1 MAWLVN
7 ALLEVIKDLVYG
19 AFVLITKWFTG
30 TLTLSTGEF
39 HDIFNKGEEMNL
51 LDLLVDDVIGPL
63 AVAGVIG
70 IMAYQLYRSMFAKK
84 VQGAVDEP
92 LPLIL
97 WSVVAFFLVF
107 NVKPV
112 LSLFSDL
119 IAKAWGWM
127 DGVTHEFSTNF
138 SLDALLSDQKFGDD
152 GVTSSLN
159 FSSGIGLSGLQML
172 IGIVLAAVLGWRYLK
187 LMVQYVKRYVRYQL
201 LRVLAPVGICTI
213 GSNSTRQMAQNY
225 LKLYISSTL
234 SMLFSGMMTY
244 IYCWAMMQ
252 TLLWESDLI
261 ADNILLFCITLG
273 IYDFFQ
279 YLDQLLEKIGLLS
292 TGMQPIRLPIGIGGI
307 SAGLSSKGQ
316 QMVVNSA
323 KTAFQT
329 LKMAKGTPTG
339 GETKGTSA
347 LGGETLA
354 EGKTATPAA
363 ELLNESEISNDVK
376 ANTQAFSESLGGKQ
390 YQTQQGEV
398 PTKENSSMAV
408 MRTAPDG
415 SISAR
420 NITKEAN
427 GDGWRELSTGNRLSG
442 ADAVH
447 GLTGVQ
453 GINPYD
459 LQQTGDAL
467 EQHAAGKPG
476 KERAYGAFQREDTQ
490 FAAKFQKNDAGGWNT
505 LVGGTSYETPQQAA
519 AALGADSMAVYDGRS
534 DMKGFDMA
542 KIAASDVNLA
552 DQAAFEA
559 GLSEHAVSGP
569 AGENAKA
576 YGALH
581 GADGAIHPAEFSKT
595 ESGWEATVGGQAYAS
610 IQDAA
615 TAVGADRADIYA
627 GAPKPLPA
635 AQLKGGGANQALADE
650 AGLRSFGVAAMPKN
664 QGFQVHTVGNGEMH
678 GIYADQKGAVH
689 SFSGTRVTQ
698 TYAQQNPESCV
709 RLDDTTY
716 LKIHE
721 GSSNRAVNAY
731 ANATTFKNGTFQNKY
746 DTKTHLNNDGSVG
759 DGT

>member
-97 WSVVAFFLVF
+97 WSVVAFFLIF
-107 NVKPV
+107 NVKP
-112 LSLFSDL
+112 LLNLFSDL
-119 IAKAWGWM
+119 IAKAWIWM

-408 MRTAPDG
+408 MRTVPDG

-420 NITKEAN
+420 NITKEVN

-542 KIAASDVNLA
+542 KIAASDVNLT

-559 GLSEHAVSGP
+559 ELSEHAVSGP

-581 GADGAIHPAEFSKT
+581 GADGALSLIH
-595 ESGWEATVGGQAYAS
+595 
-610 IQDAA
+610 I
-615 TAVGADRADIYA
+615 
-627 GAPKPLPA
+627 
-635 AQLKGGGANQALADE
+635 
-650 AGLRSFGVAAMPKN
+650 
-664 QGFQVHTVGNGEMH
+664 
-678 GIYADQKGAVH
+678 
-689 SFSGTRVTQ
+689 
-698 TYAQQNPESCV
+698 
-709 RLDDTTY
+709 
-716 LKIHE
+716 
-721 GSSNRAVNAY
+721 
-731 ANATTFKNGTFQNKY
+731 
-746 DTKTHLNNDGSVG
+746 
-759 DGT
+759 

>member
-97 WSVVAFFLVF
+97 WSVVAFFLIF
-107 NVKPV
+107 NVKP
-112 LSLFSDL
+112 LLNLFSDL
-119 IAKAWGWM
+119 IAKAWIWM

-347 LGGETLA
+347 PGGETLA
-354 EGKTATPAA
+354 EGKTAAPAA

-505 LVGGTSYETPQQAA
+505 LVGG
-519 AALGADSMAVYDGRS
+519 
-534 DMKGFDMA
+534 
-542 KIAASDVNLA
+542 
-552 DQAAFEA
+552 
-559 GLSEHAVSGP
+559 
-569 AGENAKA
+569 
-576 YGALH
+576 
-581 GADGAIHPAEFSKT
+581 
-595 ESGWEATVGGQAYAS
+595 
-610 IQDAA
+610 
-615 TAVGADRADIYA
+615 IYA

>member
-119 IAKAWGWM
+119 IAKAWIWM

-234 SMLFSGMMTY
+234 SMLLSGMMTY

-279 YLDQLLEKIGLLS
+279 YLDQLLEKIGLIS

-329 LKMAKGTPTG
+329 LKMAKGAPTG

-347 LGGETLA
+347 PGGGTLA
-354 EGKTATPAA
+354 EGKTSTPAAA

-420 NITKEAN
+420 NIRKEAN
-427 GDGWRELSTGNRLSG
+427 GDGWLDLSTGNRLSG
-442 ADAVH
+442 ADVVH

-459 LQQTGDAL
+459 LQQTGDVL
-467 EQHAAGKPG
+467 EQHA
-476 KERAYGAFQREDTQ
+476 
-490 FAAKFQKNDAGGWNT
+490 
-505 LVGGTSYETPQQAA
+505 
-519 AALGADSMAVYDGRS
+519 
-534 DMKGFDMA
+534 
-542 KIAASDVNLA
+542 
-552 DQAAFEA
+552 
-559 GLSEHAVSGP
+559 

-635 AQLKGGGANQALADE
+635 AQLKGGEANQALADE

-689 SFSGTRVTQ
+689 SFSGTRGHKLTHSRIR
-698 TYAQQNPESCV
+698 NPVCGWMIP
-709 RLDDTTY
+709 R
-716 LKIHE
+716 I
-721 GSSNRAVNAY
+721 
-731 ANATTFKNGTFQNKY
+731 
-746 DTKTHLNNDGSVG
+746 
-759 DGT
+759 

>member
-112 LSLFSDL
+112 LNLFSDL

-172 IGIVLAAVLGWRYLK
+172 IGIILAAVLGWRYLK
-187 LMVQYVKRYVRYQL
+187 MMVQYVKRYVRYQL

-347 LGGETLA
+347 PGGETLA
-354 EGKTATPAA
+354 EGKTAAPAA

-505 LVGGTSYETPQQAA
+505 LVGG
-519 AALGADSMAVYDGRS
+519 
-534 DMKGFDMA
+534 
-542 KIAASDVNLA
+542 
-552 DQAAFEA
+552 
-559 GLSEHAVSGP
+559 
-569 AGENAKA
+569 
-576 YGALH
+576 
-581 GADGAIHPAEFSKT
+581 
-595 ESGWEATVGGQAYAS
+595 
-610 IQDAA
+610 
-615 TAVGADRADIYA
+615 IYA

>member
-172 IGIVLAAVLGWRYLK
+172 IGIILAAVLGWRYLK

-292 TGMQPIRLPIGIGGI
+292 TGMQPIRLPIGIGGV

-427 GDGWRELSTGNRLSG
+427 GDGWRELFTGNRLSG

-467 EQHAAGKPG
+467 EQYAAGKPG

-505 LVGGTSYETPQQAA
+505 LVGG
-519 AALGADSMAVYDGRS
+519 
-534 DMKGFDMA
+534 
-542 KIAASDVNLA
+542 
-552 DQAAFEA
+552 
-559 GLSEHAVSGP
+559 
-569 AGENAKA
+569 
-576 YGALH
+576 
-581 GADGAIHPAEFSKT
+581 
-595 ESGWEATVGGQAYAS
+595 
-610 IQDAA
+610 
-615 TAVGADRADIYA
+615 IYA

-731 ANATTFKNGTFQNKY
+731 ANVTTFKNGTFQNKY

>member
-1 MAWLVN
+1 
-7 ALLEVIKDLVYG
+7 
-19 AFVLITKWFTG
+19 
-30 TLTLSTGEF
+30 
-39 HDIFNKGEEMNL
+39 
-51 LDLLVDDVIGPL
+51 
-63 AVAGVIG
+63 
-70 IMAYQLYRSMFAKK
+70 
-84 VQGAVDEP
+84 
-92 LPLIL
+92 
-97 WSVVAFFLVF
+97 
-107 NVKPV
+107 
-112 LSLFSDL
+112 
-119 IAKAWGWM
+119 
-127 DGVTHEFSTNF
+127 
-138 SLDALLSDQKFGDD
+138 
-152 GVTSSLN
+152 
-159 FSSGIGLSGLQML
+159 
-172 IGIVLAAVLGWRYLK
+172 
-187 LMVQYVKRYVRYQL
+187 
-201 LRVLAPVGICTI
+201 
-213 GSNSTRQMAQNY
+213 
-225 LKLYISSTL
+225 
-234 SMLFSGMMTY
+234 
-244 IYCWAMMQ
+244 
-252 TLLWESDLI
+252 
-261 ADNILLFCITLG
+261 
-273 IYDFFQ
+273 
-279 YLDQLLEKIGLLS
+279 
-292 TGMQPIRLPIGIGGI
+292 
-307 SAGLSSKGQ
+307 
-316 QMVVNSA
+316 
-323 KTAFQT
+323 
-329 LKMAKGTPTG
+329 
-339 GETKGTSA
+339 
-347 LGGETLA
+347 
-354 EGKTATPAA
+354 
-363 ELLNESEISNDVK
+363 
-376 ANTQAFSESLGGKQ
+376 
-390 YQTQQGEV
+390 
-398 PTKENSSMAV
+398 MAV

-420 NITKEAN
+420 NIRKEAN

-459 LQQTGDAL
+459 LQQTGDVL
-467 EQHAAGKPG
+467 EQHA
-476 KERAYGAFQREDTQ
+476 
-490 FAAKFQKNDAGGWNT
+490 
-505 LVGGTSYETPQQAA
+505 
-519 AALGADSMAVYDGRS
+519 
-534 DMKGFDMA
+534 
-542 KIAASDVNLA
+542 
-552 DQAAFEA
+552 
-559 GLSEHAVSGP
+559 

-576 YGALH
+576 YGAFH

>member
-112 LSLFSDL
+112 LNLFSDL
-119 IAKAWGWM
+119 IAKAWGWL

-152 GVTSSLN
+152 GSSLN

-234 SMLFSGMMTY
+234 SMLLSGMMTY

-329 LKMAKGTPTG
+329 LKMAKGAPTG

-347 LGGETLA
+347 PGGGTLA
-354 EGKTATPAA
+354 EGKTATPAAA
-363 ELLNESEISNDVK
+363 ELLNESEISNDVN

-398 PTKENSSMAV
+398 PTRENSSIAV

-415 SISAR
+415 SVSAR
-420 NITKEAN
+420 NIRKEAN
-427 GDGWRELSTGNRLSG
+427 G
-442 ADAVH
+442 
-447 GLTGVQ
+447 
-453 GINPYD
+453 
-459 LQQTGDAL
+459 
-467 EQHAAGKPG
+467 
-476 KERAYGAFQREDTQ
+476 
-490 FAAKFQKNDAGGWNT
+490 
-505 LVGGTSYETPQQAA
+505 
-519 AALGADSMAVYDGRS
+519 M
-534 DMKGFDMA
+534 
-542 KIAASDVNLA
+542 
-552 DQAAFEA
+552 
-559 GLSEHAVSGP
+559 
-569 AGENAKA
+569 AGE
-576 YGALH
+576 
-581 GADGAIHPAEFSKT
+581 IFP
-595 ESGWEATVGGQAYAS
+595 
-610 IQDAA
+610 
-615 TAVGADRADIYA
+615 
-627 GAPKPLPA
+627 
-635 AQLKGGGANQALADE
+635 
-650 AGLRSFGVAAMPKN
+650 
-664 QGFQVHTVGNGEMH
+664 
-678 GIYADQKGAVH
+678 
-689 SFSGTRVTQ
+689 
-698 TYAQQNPESCV
+698 PETGCPV
-709 RLDDTTY
+709 RMRCMD
-716 LKIHE
+716 
-721 GSSNRAVNAY
+721 
-731 ANATTFKNGTFQNKY
+731 
-746 DTKTHLNNDGSVG
+746 
-759 DGT
+759 

>member
-39 HDIFNKGEEMNL
+39 HDIFNKGEMNL

-112 LSLFSDL
+112 LNLFSDL

-347 LGGETLA
+347 PGGETLA
-354 EGKTATPAA
+354 EGKTAAPAA

-390 YQTQQGEV
+390 YQTQQG
-398 PTKENSSMAV
+398 
-408 MRTAPDG
+408 G
-415 SISAR
+415 S
-420 NITKEAN
+420 AN
-427 GDGWRELSTGNRLSG
+427 KREQFHGSYAYCPGWKHQRKKYNERSKWRWLAGTLHRKPVVRCGCGAWTDWCAGD
-442 ADAVH
+442 
-447 GLTGVQ
+447 Q
-453 GINPYD
+453 
-459 LQQTGDAL
+459 
-467 EQHAAGKPG
+467 
-476 KERAYGAFQREDTQ
+476 
-490 FAAKFQKNDAGGWNT
+490 
-505 LVGGTSYETPQQAA
+505 
-519 AALGADSMAVYDGRS
+519 
-534 DMKGFDMA
+534 
-542 KIAASDVNLA
+542 
-552 DQAAFEA
+552 
-559 GLSEHAVSGP
+559 
-569 AGENAKA
+569 
-576 YGALH
+576 
-581 GADGAIHPAEFSKT
+581 
-595 ESGWEATVGGQAYAS
+595 
-610 IQDAA
+610 
-615 TAVGADRADIYA
+615 
-627 GAPKPLPA
+627 
-635 AQLKGGGANQALADE
+635 
-650 AGLRSFGVAAMPKN
+650 
-664 QGFQVHTVGNGEMH
+664 
-678 GIYADQKGAVH
+678 
-689 SFSGTRVTQ
+689 
-698 TYAQQNPESCV
+698 
-709 RLDDTTY
+709 
-716 LKIHE
+716 
-721 GSSNRAVNAY
+721 
-731 ANATTFKNGTFQNKY
+731 
-746 DTKTHLNNDGSVG
+746 SV
-759 DGT
+759 

>member
-30 TLTLSTGEF
+30 TLTLSTVEF
-39 HDIFNKGEEMNL
+39 HDIFNKGEMNL
-51 LDLLVDDVIGPL
+51 LDLLVYDVIGPL

-97 WSVVAFFLVF
+97 WSVVAFFLIF
-107 NVKPV
+107 NVKP
-112 LSLFSDL
+112 LLNLFSDL
-119 IAKAWGWM
+119 IAKAWSWM

-152 GVTSSLN
+152 GSSLN

-234 SMLFSGMMTY
+234 SMLLSGMMTY

-329 LKMAKGTPTG
+329 LKMAKRTPTG

-398 PTKENSSMAV
+398 PTKENSFMAV

-420 NITKEAN
+420 NITKEA
-427 GDGWRELSTGNRLSG
+427 
-442 ADAVH
+442 
-447 GLTGVQ
+447 
-453 GINPYD
+453 
-459 LQQTGDAL
+459 
-467 EQHAAGKPG
+467 
-476 KERAYGAFQREDTQ
+476 
-490 FAAKFQKNDAGGWNT
+490 
-505 LVGGTSYETPQQAA
+505 
-519 AALGADSMAVYDGRS
+519 
-534 DMKGFDMA
+534 
-542 KIAASDVNLA
+542 
-552 DQAAFEA
+552 
-559 GLSEHAVSGP
+559 
-569 AGENAKA
+569 
-576 YGALH
+576 
-581 GADGAIHPAEFSKT
+581 
-595 ESGWEATVGGQAYAS
+595 
-610 IQDAA
+610 
-615 TAVGADRADIYA
+615 
-627 GAPKPLPA
+627 
-635 AQLKGGGANQALADE
+635 
-650 AGLRSFGVAAMPKN
+650 
-664 QGFQVHTVGNGEMH
+664 
-678 GIYADQKGAVH
+678 
-689 SFSGTRVTQ
+689 
-698 TYAQQNPESCV
+698 
-709 RLDDTTY
+709 
-716 LKIHE
+716 
-721 GSSNRAVNAY
+721 
-731 ANATTFKNGTFQNKY
+731 
-746 DTKTHLNNDGSVG
+746 
-759 DGT
+759 

>member
-1 MAWLVN
+1 
-7 ALLEVIKDLVYG
+7 
-19 AFVLITKWFTG
+19 
-30 TLTLSTGEF
+30 
-39 HDIFNKGEEMNL
+39 
-51 LDLLVDDVIGPL
+51 
-63 AVAGVIG
+63 
-70 IMAYQLYRSMFAKK
+70 
-84 VQGAVDEP
+84 
-92 LPLIL
+92 
-97 WSVVAFFLVF
+97 
-107 NVKPV
+107 
-112 LSLFSDL
+112 
-119 IAKAWGWM
+119 
-127 DGVTHEFSTNF
+127 
-138 SLDALLSDQKFGDD
+138 
-152 GVTSSLN
+152 
-159 FSSGIGLSGLQML
+159 
-172 IGIVLAAVLGWRYLK
+172 
-187 LMVQYVKRYVRYQL
+187 
-201 LRVLAPVGICTI
+201 
-213 GSNSTRQMAQNY
+213 
-225 LKLYISSTL
+225 
-234 SMLFSGMMTY
+234 
-244 IYCWAMMQ
+244 
-252 TLLWESDLI
+252 
-261 ADNILLFCITLG
+261 
-273 IYDFFQ
+273 
-279 YLDQLLEKIGLLS
+279 
-292 TGMQPIRLPIGIGGI
+292 
-307 SAGLSSKGQ
+307 
-316 QMVVNSA
+316 
-323 KTAFQT
+323 
-329 LKMAKGTPTG
+329 
-339 GETKGTSA
+339 
-347 LGGETLA
+347 
-354 EGKTATPAA
+354 
-363 ELLNESEISNDVK
+363 
-376 ANTQAFSESLGGKQ
+376 
-390 YQTQQGEV
+390 
-398 PTKENSSMAV
+398 MAV

-615 TAVGADRADIYA
+615 TAVGAERADIYA

-635 AQLKGGGANQALADE
+635 ARLKGGGANQALADE

>member
-97 WSVVAFFLVF
+97 WSVVAFFLIF
-107 NVKPV
+107 NVKP
-112 LSLFSDL
+112 LLNLFSDL
-119 IAKAWGWM
+119 IAKAWSWM

-152 GVTSSLN
+152 GSSLN

-234 SMLFSGMMTY
+234 SMLLSGMMTY

-329 LKMAKGTPTG
+329 LKMAKRTPTG

-420 NITKEAN
+420 NIRKEAN
-427 GDGWRELSTGNRLSG
+427 GDGWLDLSTGNRLSG
-442 ADAVH
+442 ADVVH

-459 LQQTGDAL
+459 LQQTGDVL
-467 EQHAAGKPG
+467 EQHA
-476 KERAYGAFQREDTQ
+476 
-490 FAAKFQKNDAGGWNT
+490 
-505 LVGGTSYETPQQAA
+505 
-519 AALGADSMAVYDGRS
+519 
-534 DMKGFDMA
+534 
-542 KIAASDVNLA
+542 
-552 DQAAFEA
+552 
-559 GLSEHAVSGP
+559 

-576 YGALH
+576 YGAFH

-635 AQLKGGGANQALADE
+635 AQLKGGEANQALADE